1 MNKLTKSIVGS
12 TTLAGLATLA
22 PLSLDVGS
30 TGAAVRLTT
39 ACGQA
44 GSCVFRPG
52 FVCVSG
58 NIILRDYMC
67 ATGCGS

>member
-1 MNKLTKSIVGS
+1 MNKLTKTLVGS

-30 TGAAVRLTT
+30 TGAAVRLTS

-44 GSCVFRPG
+44 TSCVYRAG
-52 FVCVSG
+52 YVCSTFHQDW
-58 NIILRDYMC
+58 RDYIC